1 MKTSHRS
8 DAGYPMNEAKRS
20 VDLLYVVVAYRDDA
34 QLKDMLVSV
43 ANVSPGAAVIVVN
56 NHYDDEST
64 HRIEQLCG
72 EFGCLLLQNT
82 NTGYGPAN
90 NTGIRKALEMYDFR
104 YLVVSNPDIVVENLD
119 LAVLDGHDGKLIGPR
134 IRTPDGTSQNPYQW
148 RDSLFIPYFLRL
160 FAHSDIYLFSYLVSI
175 HKAVTGWLMKPVP
188 GKTSYDVYSLH
199 GCFFVVSRS
208 ALDKLLPLF
217 NDQMFLFA
225 EEDYLAKRAQKAGVR
240 SVYVPSLSVV
250 HHRHG
255 SLQFSNLNLR
265 RIMRDSILMVYED

>member
-1 MKTSHRS
+1 
-8 DAGYPMNEAKRS
+8 

-43 ANVSPGAAVIVVN
+43 AKVTPKAAVIVVN
-56 NHYDDEST
+56 NHYSDEST
-64 HRIEQLCG
+64 RRIEQLCS
-72 EFGCLLLQNT
+72 EFGCLLIQNT

-90 NTGIRKALEMYDFR
+90 NVGIKKALEMYEFR

-119 LAVLDGHDGKLIGPR
+119 LAILNAYEGKIIGPR
-134 IRTPDGTSQNPYQW
+134 IMTPDGKSQNPYQW
-148 RDSLFIPYFLRL
+148 KDSIFIPYFLRL
-160 FAHSDIYLFSYLVSI
+160 FAHSDIYTFSYLVSI
-175 HKAVTGWLMKPVP
+175 HKAVTGWLMKPVR

-217 NDQMFLFA
+217 NDEMFLFG
-225 EEDYLAKRAQKAGVR
+225 EEDYIAKRAKKVGVC

-265 RIMRDSILMVYED
+265 RIMRDSILKVYED